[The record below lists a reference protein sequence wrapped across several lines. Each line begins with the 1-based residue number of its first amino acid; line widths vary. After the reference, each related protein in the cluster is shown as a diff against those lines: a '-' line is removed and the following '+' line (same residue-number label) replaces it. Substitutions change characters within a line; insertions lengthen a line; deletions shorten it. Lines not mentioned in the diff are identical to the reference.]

1 MSQKIAWGQLTGA
14 LLILPVAIMLTTLV
28 LAQSRLLQLFPV
40 DWPWTTAT
48 TTALELSMAAL
59 VVWAI
64 YRREWPTWRWR
75 DVGRVFFEA
84 LAVIGLALL
93 PPYWFGQFT
102 IAQQFY
108 FNGVINAVIFLLP
121 LAAWCLA
128 EEVVLRVVLL
138 RILAPLPAWT
148 RYLSLLTLA
157 SLIQWVIITPQSD
170 FVLAVIV
177 AGESVSLLS
186 MILQPHFGVVWG
198 RRWAWRW
205 LLIGLLGAQNVG
217 LASALTSPL
226 TPIVT
231 EAATLTIVAASALA
245 IWSIMIG
252 YTFLANRQHH
262 HNHHNPE
269 TQANHT
275 R

>member
-1 MSQKIAWGQLTGA
+1 MSQKIAWGQLIIA
-14 LLILPVAIMLTTLV
+14 VLILPATVVVTALA
-28 LAQSRLLQLFPV
+28 LAQSRLLRLFPA

-84 LAVIGLALL
+84 LAMIGIALV

-108 FNGVINAVIFLLP
+108 FNGASNALIFFVP
-121 LAAWCLA
+121 LAAWCIA
-128 EEVVLRVVLL
+128 EEVVLRVVLP
-138 RILAPLPAWT
+138 RILAPLPAWA
-148 RYLSLLTLA
+148 RYLSLLALA
-157 SLIQWVIITPQSD
+157 SLGQWIIITPQSYY
-170 FVLAVIV
+170 VIAVIV
-177 AGESVSLLS
+177 AGECVSLLS
-186 MILQPHFGVVWG
+186 MALQPHFGVVWG

-217 LASALTSPL
+217 LATALTSPL

-231 EAATLTIVAASALA
+231 EAATMTIVAASALTS
-245 IWSIMIG
+245 WCVLIG
-252 YTFLANRQHH
+252 YTFLANRNHH
-262 HNHHNPE
+262 HNHYDSE
-269 TQANHT
+269 K
-275 R
+275 

>member
-1 MSQKIAWGQLTGA
+1 MSQKIAWGQLIVA
-14 LLILPVAIMLTTLV
+14 VLILPATVVLTTLV
-28 LAQSRLLQLFPV
+28 LAQSRLLQLFPAE
-40 DWPWTTAT
+40 WPWTTAT

-84 LAVIGLALL
+84 LAMIGLALV

-108 FNGVINAVIFLLP
+108 FNGAINALIFLVP
-121 LAAWCLA
+121 LAMWCMA
-128 EEVVLRVVLL
+128 EEVVLRVVLP
-138 RILAPLPAWT
+138 RTLAPLPTWV

-157 SLIQWVIITPQSD
+157 SLIQWVIITPQFIYVSA
-170 FVLAVIV
+170 VLI
-177 AGESVSLLS
+177 AGEALSLLS
-186 MILQPHFGVVWG
+186 MALQPHFGVVWG

-217 LASALTSPL
+217 LATALTSPL

-231 EAATLTIVAASALA
+231 EAATMTIVAASALA
-245 IWSIMIG
+245 SWCVLIG
-252 YTFLANRQHH
+252 YLFLANRQHH
-262 HNHHNPE
+262 HDHHNPE
-269 TQANHT
+269 TQADHT

>member
-1 MSQKIAWGQLTGA
+1 MPQKIAWGQLIGA
-14 LLILPVAIMLTTLV
+14 LLVLPGAMVLTAMV

-59 VVWAI
+59 LVWAI
-64 YRREWPTWRWR
+64 YQREWPTWRWR

-84 LAVIGLALL
+84 LAVIGLALV

-102 IAQQFY
+102 VAQQFY
-108 FNGVINAVIFLLP
+108 FNGVINAIIFLGP

-128 EEVVLRVVLL
+128 EEVVLRIVLP
-138 RILAPLPAWT
+138 RILAPLPSWV
-148 RYLSLLTLA
+148 RYFSLLTFA
-157 SLIQWVIITPQSD
+157 SLIQWVIITPQFIYVSA
-170 FVLAVIV
+170 VLV
-177 AGESVSLLS
+177 AGEALSLLS
-186 MILQPHFGVVWG
+186 MAIQSHFGVVWG

-217 LASALTSPL
+217 LATALTSPL

-231 EAATLTIVAASALA
+231 EAATMTIVTASALV
-245 IWSIMIG
+245 IWIIMIG
-252 YTFLANRQHH
+252 YTFLANRQYHH
-262 HNHHNPE
+262 DHHNPE
-269 TQANHT
+269 TQADYT